1 MDPFNSRNER
11 LAIRTFCIG
20 VAMVL
25 ALLTS
30 LRLRAAEPVEDRIAA
45 LPEEDCGSR

>member
-1 MDPFNSRNER
+1 MDPFNSRAER
-11 LAIRTFCIG
+11 NAIRTFCIG

-30 LRLRAAEPVEDRIAA
+30 LRLRAAEPTVSEPAIA
-45 LPEEDCGSR
+45 ECGSLARN